1 LKSLRLGLS
10 PHTSQQRKK
19 ERKKQRKK
27 RFLFFGEEKK
37 SRVKKTGIITYCFF
51 CFHIVFVSLFFNL
64 KNAVKK
70 PIKSINNFFF
80 VVVAHTLF
88 GRVTVMWL

>member
-1 LKSLRLGLS
+1 MLVEGRVGSVPIVG
-10 PHTSQQRKK
+10 RKK
-19 ERKKQRKK
+19 EKNSEKKG
-27 RFLFFGEEKK
+27 FFFFGEEKK
-37 SRVKKTGIITYCFF
+37 SRVKKTGIIMYCFF